1 MQLQYRF
8 EPTPLPK
15 PLNYTSPFVGLGS
28 CFASNIGSRLQ
39 QYQIKAC
46 VNPCGIVFN
55 PINLAQHIQLSFS
68 ENPNFESLLF
78 LQEEIWHSWLHHG
91 SFSNPSKEVLVQQLS
106 AAHHKLK
113 EALLNAEVLLLTFG
127 NAWIY
132 EHLPTLIQVA
142 NCHKVPANQFQKI
155 LVQPNT
161 IANAICES
169 LSLIIQH
176 NPKLKV
182 IISISP
188 VKYLRWGAH
197 QNNLGKSSLFLGLN
211 QIQNQMPEIAYFPA
225 FEILNDELRDY
236 RFYEQD
242 FAHPNTLAI
251 EYIWEIFKPYA
262 FDAASLQ
269 YLKEFQH
276 LQSQQA
282 HRLLHPESEASLK
295 FLRQLKQQEA
305 NFKLRYP
312 HCVF

>member
-8 EPTPLPK
+8 EPTPILK
-15 PLNYTSPFVGLGS
+15 PLNYTNAFVALGS
-28 CFASNIGSRLQ
+28 CFAANIGSRLQ
-39 QYQIKAC
+39 QYQIKTC

-78 LQEEIWHSWLHHG
+78 QHQEVWLSWLHHG
-91 SFSNPSKEVLVQQLS
+91 SFSSLSKENLIQQLTV
-106 AAHHKLK
+106 AHQELK
-113 EALLNAEVLLLTFG
+113 EALLGAEVLLLTFG

-132 EHLPTLIQVA
+132 EHIPTKIQVA
-142 NCHKVPANQFQKI
+142 NCHKVPANNFQKH
-155 LVQPNT
+155 LVQPTT
-161 IANAICES
+161 IANTICES
-169 LSLIIQH
+169 LTLVKQH

-182 IISISP
+182 ITSISP

-197 QNNLGKSSLFLGLN
+197 QNNLGKSSLFLALN
-211 QIQNQMPEIAYFPA
+211 QIQNQLPGIDYFPA

-251 EYIWEIFKPYA
+251 DYIWEIFKRYA
-262 FDAASLQ
+262 FDEATLQ
-269 YLKEFQH
+269 YLKELQH
-276 LQSQQA
+276 LQAQQA
-282 HRLLHPESEASLK
+282 HRLLHPESVASLK
-295 FLRQLKQQEA
+295 FKEQLKQQEA
-305 NFKLRYP
+305 SFKLKYP